1 MARYSGEHGR
11 VLPINPAG
19 QGDHYNMRRAIGL
32 ISLGIAS
39 LLVVPGTAA
48 AGGGASI
55 ASAPVVAYGQQEF
68 GNTAT
73 DGGTNPGSLN
83 LEQQCSHTG
92 NNGWWNLPV
101 VAGDAVTID
110 WEAPAESYA
119 MAFPVGTTDFN
130 VLGEQAV
137 EHATVS
143 SNGKDAMWFRA
154 TVSGTMPLVI
164 GAGGCFTTITGPYSF
179 TASVKHEVRLSIPHR
194 RVLPL
199 RGTVAVHVSTPEGQ
213 PISDSGLQVL
223 VQIQS
228 HGHWRGIGS
237 ASAAAGVANVPCTVP
252 AGLSGSH
259 ANLRAIARGNE
270 YEPAAS
276 ASVRVRVA

>member
-1 MARYSGEHGR
+1 
-11 VLPINPAG
+11 
-19 QGDHYNMRRAIGL
+19 MRRAIGL

-55 ASAPVVAYGQQEF
+55 AAAPAVAYGQQEF

-73 DGGTNPGSLN
+73 DGGTNPGSLS
-83 LEQQCSHTG
+83 LEQQCSQTG
-92 NNGWWNLPV
+92 DNGWWNLPV

-119 MAFPVGTTDFN
+119 MVFPVGTTDFN

-137 EHATVS
+137 THEMVS
-143 SNGKDAMWFRA
+143 GNGKAALWFRA

-164 GAGGCFTTITGPYSF
+164 GAGGCTSTITGPYSF

-199 RGTVAVHVSTPEGQ
+199 RGTVAVHISTPEGQ
-213 PISDSGLQVL
+213 PVSDSALQVL

-228 HGHWRGIGS
+228 HGHWRSVGS
-237 ASAAAGVANVPCTVP
+237 ATAAGGVANVPCTVP
-252 AGLSGSH
+252 ADLRGSH
-259 ANLRAIARGNE
+259 ASLRAIARGNA
-270 YEPAAS
+270 YEPATS
-276 ASVRVRVA
+276 ATVRVRVA